1 MRTLERMQTPL
12 DRASVRWAVVGSVGR
27 LLLGGEDTP
36 RDLDIVVWDAD
47 VERLEALLAVRF
59 EPRDRPFPGRGVV
72 IPAPDGGI
80 AVELFAASQGA
91 QASGA
96 APSDTEMWDHCRRVD
111 AGGLSVLVAPP
122 EDALV
127 SALIAGDWDR
137 IARIAAAGGPPPRI
151 DYLRSRLRAVAA
163 A

>member
-80 AVELFAASQGA
+80 AVELFAASQGRRR
-91 QASGA
+91 A
-96 APSDTEMWDHCRRVD
+96 APLRPTPRC
-111 AGGLSVLVAPP
+111 G
-122 EDALV
+122 
-127 SALIAGDWDR
+127 IT
-137 IARIAAAGGPPPRI
+137 AAGSTP
-151 DYLRSRLRAVAA
+151 AA
-163 A
+163 SA